1 MKKHGRF
8 WKDVSRLVLPVFLL
22 AGLVY
27 ISGCSFKKPQAPQ
40 WDVNAAVPVIDTTLT
55 VQNLLK
61 DTEDVDFDSAGLLGF
76 QITESMDPVEVG
88 DNLSVEGI
96 SENFDVTL
104 GDIQVDSPGTQSV
117 SVQFAEIYPP
127 SVPLNG
133 QTTQIP
139 AFSIHLDKTEIPP
152 FADFESILIKEGN
165 IYLTLRNN
173 LPIPISS
180 GLGIDLYDDDTD
192 TFVVSIASQQE
203 LPANGQIVLN
213 KSLANIRLPGHLA
226 FRISGASPGS
236 GNNTVYVDAYNQGVD
251 LDVYVSDIVASEA
264 RAKVPDQEFEDTD
277 YTTLGDSI
285 IVTEADISTGSISF
299 QMQNNLPLDLDLS
312 IQLLNFL
319 DASGDTFQANLSLRK
334 GEQISQFYDLSGFK
348 FRPERTS
355 EGAVVRFRWKAKA
368 YGSGDQI
375 VTIHAN
381 DGISLA
387 VNIPKLAFSRFSGI
401 LNQIH
406 VNLDS
411 MSTTLDIPK
420 DLEGLQFGNAGI
432 ELKLINGIGFLIQP
446 TLNIVGTNTHTG
458 KQATIHRTVTIQPAG
473 DQPSINTVILD
484 GEEVTNFLNILPDDI
499 SVSGSVII
507 GDGQTESTIRATD
520 KISSQVTIKIPV
532 NLKFPDQQL
541 TLDADSLEIDED
553 AQNQIRDNLN
563 GGSFH
568 AEIGNHL
575 PFGASATFYFTSR
588 DTAVYS
594 NPELT
599 IGPITLNPGL
609 TSESGNVVQETS
621 SQINISLDKEQ
632 LTIFTHPVV
641 VSGIRIALPGSG
653 GKFIQVYR
661 DDYLSAKAFV
671 KVNYHINPEE
681 SE

>member
-1 MKKHGRF
+1 MKKHRNFRGN
-8 WKDVSRLVLPVFLL
+8 VSRSVLLVIFSAALFY
-22 AGLVY
+22 AA
-27 ISGCSFKKPQAPQ
+27 GCSFKEPQSPQ
-40 WDVNAAVPVIDTTLT
+40 WDVNAAVPLIDTTLT
-55 VQNLLK
+55 VENLLE
-61 DTEDVDFDSAGLLGF
+61 DTEDVTFDSTGRLGF
-76 QITESMDPVEVG
+76 QVTESMDPVEVG

-96 SENFDVTL
+96 SENFDVSL
-104 GDIQVDSPGTQSV
+104 GDIRVDSPGTQST
-117 SVQFAEIYPP
+117 SVQFAAIYPP
-127 SVPLNG
+127 SVLLNG
-133 QTTQIP
+133 QSAQIP

-152 FADFESILIKEGN
+152 FGDFESILIKEGY
-165 IYLTLRNN
+165 IHLTLRNN

-192 TFVVSIASQQE
+192 TFVVAISLQQE
-203 LPANGQIVLN
+203 LPANDQITLE

-251 LDVYVSDIVASEA
+251 VDVYVSDIVAGEA

-285 IVTEADISTGSISF
+285 IVTEANISTGSISF

-312 IQLLNFL
+312 IKLLNFF
-319 DASGDTFQANLSLRK
+319 DASGDTFQAHLSLRK
-334 GEQISQFYDLSGFK
+334 GEQTTQFYDLSGFK

-375 VTIHAN
+375 ITIHAN

-387 VNIPKLAFSRFSGI
+387 VNIPKLAFSRLSGI

-411 MSTTLDIPK
+411 MSTSLDTPK
-420 DLEGLQFGNAGI
+420 DLEGLQFANARI

-458 KQATIHRTVTIQPAG
+458 KQAEIHRTVTIQPAG
-473 DQPSINTVILD
+473 DQPSVNTIILE
-484 GEEVTNFLNILPDDI
+484 GEEITNFLNILPDEI
-499 SVSGSVII
+499 TVSGSTLL
-507 GDGQTESTIRATD
+507 GDGQTESTIRMTD
-520 KISSQVTIKIPV
+520 KISSQVTIRIPV
-532 NLKFPDQQL
+532 NLKFPGQQL
-541 TLDADSLEIDED
+541 TLDSDSLEIDED
-553 AQNQIRDNLN
+553 AQNNIRDNLN

-568 AEIGNHL
+568 AEIKNHL
-575 PFGASATFYFTSR
+575 PFGASATFYFTFG

-594 NPELT
+594 NPKLT

-632 LTIFTHPVV
+632 LSIFTHPVV
-641 VSGIRIALPGSG
+641 VSGIRITMPGSE
-653 GKFIQVYR
+653 GKFIQVYH

-671 KVNYHINPEE
+671 KVNYHVNPEE